1 MARKKSRKFM
11 FLTLLAAIVGM
22 GAYSFSVMSR
32 PASSLDPSNLATV
45 EWGDLAR
52 SVVAIGRIEPISK
65 VEIKSK
71 ANGIIE
77 DLKVDVGDLVRAGEV
92 LVELDKEN
100 LAARLRE
107 TRAALMGAEA
117 NFQAAEAELEK
128 SEIEAED
135 VEVAFARRNT
145 DRAELLL
152 AEGLIGQQAFD
163 ESRSALEQ
171 AQNRQRAA
179 RTQLNVTRARAE
191 QARANIAQSQASVER
206 AEEELDNASIRSP
219 IDGMVLSRGVEI
231 GSPVSSIL
239 NMGAAATLVMV
250 LGNIDEVFVRGQV
263 DEADVG
269 EVRLDQPARIRVEAF
284 RERLFEGRLTQ
295 ISPLGVEEN
304 NVVSFEVRV
313 SIDNAAGELRA
324 NMSADAE
331 IILEEHLGT
340 LIVPEAAI
348 TYDADRTA
356 WVEVPS
362 PGGEDPSRRQAIE
375 VGVSNGTRTQVLK
388 GLDEGDQV
396 ILP

>member
-11 FLTLLAAIVGM
+11 FLTLLAAIVGT

-32 PASSLDPSNLATV
+32 PVSSLDPSNLATV
-45 EWGDLAR
+45 ERGDLAR

-163 ESRSALEQ
+163 DSRSALEQ

-179 RTQLNVTRARAE
+179 RTQLNVTRARVE

-219 IDGMVLSRGVEI
+219 IDGMVLSRDVEI

-269 EVRLDQPARIRVEAF
+269 EVRLDQPARIRVETF

-324 NMSADAE
+324 NMSANAE

-356 WVEVPS
+356 WVEVPN
-362 PGGEDPSRRQAIE
+362 PGGENPRRRQAIE